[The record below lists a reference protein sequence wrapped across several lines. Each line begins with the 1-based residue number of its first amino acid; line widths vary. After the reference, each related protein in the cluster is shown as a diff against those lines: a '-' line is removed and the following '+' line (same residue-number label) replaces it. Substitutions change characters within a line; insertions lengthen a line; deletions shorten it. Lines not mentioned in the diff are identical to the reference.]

1 MHLSAI
7 DHRILRLAV
16 PSIVSN
22 ITVPLIGLVDL
33 AIAGHLGSVASIGAI
48 AVGTM
53 AFNLI
58 YWIFGFL
65 RMGTSGLTAQA
76 LGTHTLD
83 ETVRLLLRS
92 LCVGLAVALL
102 ILFLQVPL
110 RKLLFLAMHP
120 SHQVAP
126 LAAQYFHIVV
136 WGAPAMLCQYGL
148 TGWFIGMQNTRTPML
163 VAISQNVANVVA
175 SLLFVV
181 VCGWGL
187 RGVAYGTLCAQW
199 FGLFLALYVLFSRY
213 ARLRHYDWHTALFS
227 HVALSRFFRVNR
239 DIFLRTLCLIA
250 VNLFFLSA
258 GSREGDLVL
267 SANAVLMTFF
277 TIFSYFMDGF
287 AYAAEALS
295 GRSFGANHVMADS
308 QGAGVVK
315 GVCSAA
321 FRCTVNRLFRWGIAM
336 VVIFSFLYVIGGK
349 SFLYLLTD
357 QQAVIHT
364 ARTYF
369 GWVLLI
375 PVAGFAA
382 FIYDGVFIGM
392 TATRSMLLSSAVSM
406 VFFFALYLL
415 LQGIFGNNALWFA
428 FLVYLASRG
437 LIQHLLY
444 FNARK
449 KGVPYGTPFFV
460 AHD

>member
-1 MHLSAI
+1 MHLSSL
-7 DHRILRLAV
+7 DRRILRLAV

-33 AIAGHLGSVASIGAI
+33 TIAGHLGSVASIGAI

-65 RMGTSGLTAQA
+65 RMGTSGMTAQA
-76 LGTHTLD
+76 LGARQLD
-83 ETVRLLLRS
+83 ETMRLLLRS
-92 LCVGLAVALL
+92 LFVGLMVALL
-102 ILFLQVPL
+102 ILVLQYPL
-110 RKLLFLAMHP
+110 CELLFWVMHP
-120 SHQVAP
+120 SSQVAP
-126 LAAQYFHIVV
+126 LAAAYFSIVV

-163 VAISQNVANVVA
+163 VAISQNVVNVLA
-175 SLLFVV
+175 SLLFAI

-187 RGVAYGTLCAQW
+187 RGVALGTLCAQW
-199 FGLFLALYVLFSRY
+199 FGLLFAIYVLFSRY
-213 ARLRHYDWHTALFS
+213 IRLHPSLFTIGGRGWGVSLFS
-227 HVALSRFFRVNR
+227 HEALSRFFRVNR

-258 GSREGDLVL
+258 GSRNGDLVL
-267 SANAVLMTFF
+267 SANSVLMTFF

-295 GRSFGANHVMADS
+295 GRSFGATHVTTDTDGLR
-308 QGAGVVK
+308 GARGMGSSAFRSVVK
-315 GVCSAA
+315 
-321 FRCTVNRLFRWGIAM
+321 RLFRWGMVM
-336 VVIFSFLYVIGGK
+336 VVLFSLLYIIGGRG
-349 SFLYLLTD
+349 FLHLLTD
-357 QQAVIHT
+357 QMLVVET
-364 ARTYF
+364 ARAYF

-406 VFFFALYLL
+406 VIFFALYLF
-415 LQGIFGNNALWFA
+415 LQGLFGNHALWLA

-437 LIQHLLY
+437 LIQHALFMLSRR
-444 FNARK
+444 AII
-449 KGVPYGTPFFV
+449 
-460 AHD
+460 

>member
-1 MHLSAI
+1 MRLSSL
-7 DHRILRLAV
+7 DRRILRLAV

-33 AIAGHLGSVASIGAI
+33 TIAGHLGNVASIGAI

-65 RMGTSGLTAQA
+65 RMGTSGMTAQA
-76 LGTHTLD
+76 LGARQLD
-83 ETVRLLLRS
+83 ESMRLLLRS
-92 LCVGLAVALL
+92 LFVGLTVAVL
-102 ILFLQVPL
+102 ILALQYPL
-110 RKLLFLAMHP
+110 REVLFWVMHP
-120 SHQVAP
+120 SRQVAP
-126 LAAQYFHIVV
+126 LAAEYFCIVV

-163 VAISQNVANVVA
+163 VAISQNVVNVLA
-175 SLLFVV
+175 SLLFAI

-187 RGVAYGTLCAQW
+187 WGVALGTLCAQW
-199 FGLFLALYVLFSRY
+199 YGLLFALYVLLSRY
-213 ARLRHYDWHTALFS
+213 VRRHHSLFSLEGSGWGLSLFS
-227 HVALSRFFRVNR
+227 HEALSRFFRVNR

-258 GSREGDLVL
+258 GSRNGDLVL
-267 SANAVLMTFF
+267 SANSVLMTFF

-295 GRSFGANHVMADS
+295 GRSFGATLATADTEG
-308 QGAGVVK
+308 QGGAK
-315 GVCSAA
+315 GASATA
-321 FRCTVNRLFRWGIAM
+321 FRCVVSRLFRWGMTM
-336 VVIFSFLYVIGGK
+336 VVLFSLLYIIGGRG
-349 SFLYLLTD
+349 FLHLLTD
-357 QQAVIHT
+357 QVGVIET
-364 ARTYF
+364 AREYF

-392 TATRSMLLSSAVSM
+392 TATRAMLLSSAVSM
-406 VFFFALYLL
+406 VIFFALYLF
-415 LQGIFGNNALWFA
+415 LQGWFGNHALWLA
-428 FLVYLASRG
+428 FLLYLASRG
-437 LIQHLLY
+437 LIQHAL
-444 FNARK
+444 
-449 KGVPYGTPFFV
+449 FV
-460 AHD
+460 IPRRAVI